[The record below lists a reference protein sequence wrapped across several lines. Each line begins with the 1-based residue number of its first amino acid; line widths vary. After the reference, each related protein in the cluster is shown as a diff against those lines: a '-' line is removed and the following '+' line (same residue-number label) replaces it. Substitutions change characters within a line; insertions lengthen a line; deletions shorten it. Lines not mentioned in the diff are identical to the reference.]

1 MANIIPDRWKHA
13 LADLRDDIQQAI
25 RRWLPTR
32 HAHNSDTS
40 TLPVRVE
47 HAVDHL
53 RDDLHDLLERWLPV
67 WASTPGR
74 ERLWKTVAETPLRPE
89 EL

>member
-1 MANIIPDRWKHA
+1 
-13 LADLRDDIQQAI
+13 
-25 RRWLPTR
+25 
-32 HAHNSDTS
+32 
-40 TLPVRVE
+40 LPVRVE